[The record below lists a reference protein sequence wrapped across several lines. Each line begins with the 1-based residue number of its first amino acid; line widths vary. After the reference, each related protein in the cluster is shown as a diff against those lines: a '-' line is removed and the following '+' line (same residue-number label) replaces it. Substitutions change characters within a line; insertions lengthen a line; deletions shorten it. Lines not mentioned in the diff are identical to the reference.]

1 MIKNCIASRSIG
13 ICINKSA
20 CYRIIIPALEIVQPH
35 LYVTVVALT
44 GNLAA
49 LRMVSGCENDL
60 IIRIQFA
67 GGDSTDAEIAGEVQ
81 GIGFVDT

>member
-1 MIKNCIASRSIG
+1 MTSGGVTIG
-13 ICINKSA
+13 TNKSTH
-20 CYRIIIPALEIVQPH
+20 RRVIVPAIEVIESR

-67 GGDSTDAEIAGEVQ
+67 GGDSTDAEIAGDVQ

>member
-1 MIKNCIASRSIG
+1 MASCG
-13 ICINKSA
+13 IIVRTDKSTH
-20 CYRIIIPALEIVQPH
+20 RWVIVPALEIVQSR